1 MSSIYY
7 SYVNRKVEAKHHQ
20 RPLSN
25 PTRKRNAYNH
35 NYRHSVNFQTGKR
48 NEGISK
54 TLNEKNYYTRVSSP
68 PDRTNQ
74 YFVRSRT
81 PNLEFYTHRQFIAG
95 NSLRLEL
102 AFSLLLVL
110 TLFFLGF
117 VLGYNFSDTQST
129 LYDDFLESGYNNV
142 VTNTDSKTI
151 TTLSNATVTNTNNDK
166 DTITNMVSSG

>member
-1 MSSIYY
+1 M
-7 SYVNRKVEAKHHQ
+7 NRKVEAKHHQ
-20 RPLSN
+20 RPPSN
-25 PTRKRNAYNH
+25 PTRKRNTYNH
-35 NYRHSVNFQTGKR
+35 NYRHGVNFQTGKL

-54 TLNEKNYYTRVSSP
+54 TLKEKNHYTGVSSP
-68 PDRTNQ
+68 PDRSNQ
-74 YFVRSRT
+74 YHVRSRT

-95 NSLRLEL
+95 NSLRHEL

-129 LYDDFLESGYNNV
+129 LYDDFLESGYDNV

-166 DTITNMVSSG
+166 DTITNTVSSG